1 MKIGLVRHFKV
12 NHDFPTGKY
21 VTADFM
27 DQWFKDYDEADIV
40 YGETPLLDV
49 EWKACYTSD
58 MSRAVKTAEHIYP
71 DKIIQ
76 MKELREIPSPPLKGK
91 VKLPFILWAIWIR
104 CSSFLNKQT
113 RLEIK
118 KAEKRINQAL
128 DQILANGE
136 QDTLIVSHA
145 ALMVYI
151 RKELIRRGFSG
162 PKYAVASN
170 GRLYMFEKV
179 PFPN

>member
-12 NHDFPTGKY
+12 DQDFPSGKY

-27 DQWFKDYDEADIV
+27 GQWFKDYDEADIV

-49 EWKACYTSD
+49 DWKACYASD
-58 MSRAVKTAEHIYP
+58 MTRAVKTAESIYP

-113 RLEIK
+113 RAEIK
-118 KAEKRINQAL
+118 KAEKRINLAL
-128 DQILANGE
+128 DEIFAKGE
-136 QDTLIVSHA
+136 GDILIVSHA
-145 ALMVYI
+145 ALMVYM
-151 RKELIRRGFSG
+151 RKELIRRGFAG
-162 PKYAVASN
+162 PKFKIASN
-170 GRLYMFEKV
+170 GKLYIFEKS
-179 PFPN
+179 